1 MRNKLDIH
9 EAEEWGFIITMSIVS
24 IIVGMA
30 ILGGVVLLVD
40 LINK

>member
-30 ILGGVVLLVD
+30 ILGGVIKLVD